1 MDKDTVSMVFVVAA
15 VAGLGAAARA
25 RVLAAAGIPADLL
38 VALLARVPA
47 EAFSTLWL
55 AVARERDDEFFG
67 LDARRMK
74 VGSFALLCQAA
85 IGCTRVDAALNRVLR
100 GFAVFLDDL
109 SGELVQEGD
118 EAVLRL
124 HNRIVG
130 AARRRFAEE
139 TFLVLVHGLTCWL
152 AGRRI
157 PVRSAHFGFERPDH
171 AAEYRLMFSDHVT
184 FDAPQTELR
193 FDARWLALPVVQNAA
208 GLRTF
213 LKTAPQSVFLKY
225 RNEDSWTARVRR
237 LLRDGLSGGEWPG
250 VGAVAGALHV
260 APTTLRRKL
269 DAEGASFQGIK
280 DELRRDAAIH
290 HLCHSALSSARIG
303 ELVGFKEDSAFYR
316 AFKKWT
322 GVQPGEYRAARTRG
336 AAPIGRAPSR
346 PA

>member
-1 MDKDTVSMVFVVAA
+1 MVFVVAA
-15 VAGLGAAARA
+15 VAGLDSAARA

-38 VALLARVPA
+38 ATLQARVPA
-47 EAFSTLWL
+47 EAFSALWL

-85 IGCTRVDAALNRVLR
+85 IGCARIYAGLKRVLR

-109 SGELVQEGD
+109 SGELVLEGD

-124 HNRIVG
+124 HNRITG

-139 TFLVLVHGLTCWL
+139 TFMVLVHGLTCWL

-157 PVRSAHFGFERPDH
+157 PVTSAHFAFARPDH
-171 AAEYRLMFSDHVT
+171 AAEYRVMFSDALA
-184 FDAPQTELR
+184 FDAPHTELR
-193 FDARWLALPVVQNAA
+193 FDARWLALPVLQNQNLG

-213 LKTAPQSVFLKY
+213 LQTAPQSVFLKY

-237 LLRDGLSGGEWPG
+237 LLRDGLAGGDWPG
-250 VGAVAGALHV
+250 AGAVAGALHV

-269 DAEGASFQGIK
+269 EAEGASFQGIK

-290 HLCHSALSSARIG
+290 HLCHSAVSAARIG
-303 ELVGFKEDSAFYR
+303 ELVGFAEASAFYR

-322 GVQPGEYRAARTRG
+322 GVQPGEYRAARTRV
-336 AAPIGRAPSR
+336 AEEAGRSA
-346 PA
+346 